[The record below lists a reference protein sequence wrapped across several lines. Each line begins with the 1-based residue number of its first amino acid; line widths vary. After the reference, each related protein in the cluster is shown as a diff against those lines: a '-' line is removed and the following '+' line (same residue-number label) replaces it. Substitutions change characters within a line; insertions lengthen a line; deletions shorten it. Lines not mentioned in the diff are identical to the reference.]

1 MFPIVLYNRQ
11 LVGYSSVSVD
21 DSLIAEKIYHLI
33 KDKNNIGIIKAPYA
47 FKGMSVRDQHLVDLL
62 THHSIQEY
70 TVTENSIESG
80 YSFAS
85 CIDFKNLDVLYTA
98 SDMIAAGIMHYCYKN
113 HIVIPDD
120 IEIVSIGNGLTHVDA
135 FLNPSLSIIEIPLEK
150 MAGECLHVLNQL
162 FSQSLIINKS
172 VEPQTIVRESLK

>member
-1 MFPIVLYNRQ
+1 
-11 LVGYSSVSVD
+11 
-21 DSLIAEKIYHLI
+21 
-33 KDKNNIGIIKAPYA
+33 
-47 FKGMSVRDQHLVDLL
+47 
-62 THHSIQEY
+62 
-70 TVTENSIESG
+70 
-80 YSFAS
+80 
-85 CIDFKNLDVLYTA
+85 
-98 SDMIAAGIMHYCYKN
+98 MIAAGIMHYCYKT